1 MCVNMSVCLQPLI
14 QHSLY
19 LDDKKTVVPFGFQL
33 ALSKCRNTVIGQPG
47 RIKGLSGGEMKRLSF
62 ASEVLTDPPLM
73 FCDEPTSGLDSFMA
87 HQVVSVLKT
96 LAGKLGAACPS
107 NYNPADYFV
116 QMLAVVPGEEISCRH
131 AINTVCDAF
140 QKSEHGIK
148 IALEAEAINGEFEDS
163 LRDSKYSKNR
173 SLYKASWCEQF
184 RAVLWR
190 SWLSVIKE
198 PILIKVRLLQTVMV
212 SLLVGIV
219 YFNQRL
225 DQDGVMNINGALFI
239 FLTNMTFQNVFAV
252 INEHFWTDI
261 VSAVAVAV
269 AVAVSRHNLAQM
281 VPFFNGQARMKLNG
295 NMRVLDI
302 GRKID
307 DLLKDVG
314 LTSRRD
320 VRIGSGIDDKV
331 LSGDPKILFLDEPT
345 TGQDSH
351 SANCLIAQLKSF
363 AAKGRT
369 VLCTIHQ
376 PSSVIFSSFDRIIL
390 IAEGR
395 VAFAGRID
403 QAVEFFAS
411 QGYECPRKYNPAD
424 FLVAIVA
431 TGSKNENGEEVAH
444 NICDVFSTSKISNEI
459 DRILEKQIE
468 SVGAS
473 KKKKDLPF
481 PAVRLT
487 FVYVDTY
494 SKRLMLRQQIVE
506 QSVAAIAGLCF
517 VGAVNFDQLGI
528 QATQGVLFILV
539 SENAFFPMYATLAL
553 IPQELPLLRRE
564 YRAGMYPVHLYY
576 TARILSL
583 ARDTISLNKSNASV
597 AQIPGLIIEPI
608 LFATIVYWL
617 AGLRDD
623 AETFGL
629 TLLVLLLTINVSTAC
644 GCFFSTAFESVPL
657 AMAYLIPFDYIL
669 MITMGPFLKLGY
681 LKCYACETTDSELP
695 CITEGIDVLH
705 RYDFDETNFWIDM
718 LSMVNF
724 SILSAKIN
732 VNS

>member
-1 MCVNMSVCLQPLI
+1 M
-14 QHSLY
+14 
-19 LDDKKTVVPFGFQL
+19 
-33 ALSKCRNTVIGQPG
+33 
-47 RIKGLSGGEMKRLSF
+47 
-62 ASEVLTDPPLM
+62 
-73 FCDEPTSGLDSFMA
+73 
-87 HQVVSVLKT
+87 SVLKDHPAEEDTVCLRGVT
-96 LAGKLGAACPS
+96 LSWRNLSVYAMDRGRRNICKQLINNVKGAAKPGDLTAIIGASGAGKSSLMAA
-107 NYNPADYFV
+107 
-116 QMLAVVPGEEISCRH
+116 LA
-131 AINTVCDAF
+131 
-140 QKSEHGIK
+140 
-148 IALEAEAINGEFEDS
+148 
-163 LRDSKYSKNR
+163 
-173 SLYKASWCEQF
+173 F
-184 RAVLWR
+184 RAGSEFLIHGDIRVNGMPVDSSYMMQNSGYMHQEDIFVAAMTVIEHLWF
-190 SWLSVIKE
+190 
-198 PILIKVRLLQTVMV
+198 M
-212 SLLVGIV
+212 
-219 YFNQRL
+219 
-225 DQDGVMNINGALFI
+225 
-239 FLTNMTFQNVFAV
+239 
-252 INEHFWTDI
+252 
-261 VSAVAVAV
+261 
-269 AVAVSRHNLAQM
+269 
-281 VPFFNGQARMKLNG
+281 ARMKLNG

-314 LTSRRD
+314 LTGRRD

-331 LSGDPKILFLDEPT
+331 LSGGERKRLSFATELLTDPKILFLDEPT

-431 TGSKNENGEEVAH
+431 TGSKNENGEEVARK
-444 NICDVFSTSKISNEI
+444 ICDVFSTSKICNEI

-468 SVGAS
+468 SVTKEARYCS
-473 KKKKDLPF
+473 
-481 PAVRLT
+481 RLYWLIYRD
-487 FVYVDTY
+487 FLQVSRDP
-494 SKRLMLRQQIVE
+494 SIQIIRILQKV
-506 QSVAAIAGLCF
+506 SVAAIAGLCF

-583 ARDTISLNKSNASV
+583 ASKKSSL
-597 AQIPGLIIEPI
+597 IPGLIIEPI

-617 AGLRDD
+617 AGLRDNP
-623 AETFGL
+623 ETFGL

-657 AMAYLIPFDYIL
+657 AMAYLIPFDYVL
-669 MITMGPFLKLGY
+669 MITMGPFLKLGSLPVY
-681 LKCYACETTDSELP
+681 IRWVKYISWLLHSSEALSILQWNGVHNISCETTDSELP
-695 CITEGIDVLH
+695 CITEGIDVLY

-718 LSMVNF
+718 LSMVVIYF
-724 SILSAKIN
+724 IFHILACVCLWNRCRCK
-732 VNS
+732 